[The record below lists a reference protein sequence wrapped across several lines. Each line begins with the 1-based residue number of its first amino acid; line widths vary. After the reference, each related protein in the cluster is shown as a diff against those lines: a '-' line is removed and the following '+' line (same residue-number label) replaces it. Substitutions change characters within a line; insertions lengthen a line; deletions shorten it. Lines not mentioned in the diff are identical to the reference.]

1 MIYKIILLLVL
12 INSLL
17 YSKHLHKEKYYQ
29 KIFCNK
35 MNGILEHT
43 LKDKSR
49 VDCLTSTYAI
59 EVDFANKWAE
69 SIGQSL
75 FYSVETNKSPAVL
88 LIMEQGQKDIKHI
101 KRFKKASKKFNIQLF
116 TIDKNLVIERY

>member
-1 MIYKIILLLVL
+1 M
-12 INSLL
+12 NNLL

-35 MNGILEHT
+35 INGILEYT

-59 EVDFANKWAE
+59 EVDFSNKWAE

-75 FYSVETNKSPAVL
+75 FYGIETNKKPAVL
-88 LIMEQGQKDIKHI
+88 LIMEQNKKDIQYI
-101 KRFKKASKKFNIQLF
+101 KRFKKVSKKFNIQLF
-116 TIDKNLVIERY
+116 TIDKNLLIKRD